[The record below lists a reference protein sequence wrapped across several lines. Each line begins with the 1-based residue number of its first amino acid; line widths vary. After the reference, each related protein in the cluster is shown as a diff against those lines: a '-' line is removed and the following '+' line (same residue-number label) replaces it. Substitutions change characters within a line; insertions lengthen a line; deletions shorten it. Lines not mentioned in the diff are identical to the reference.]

1 MVLHFTKEW
10 GGVRENLRI
19 VTYIIILLGTFNP
32 FISDIRNTEVYI
44 TIFVF
49 VVFVFPFAK

>member
-10 GGVRENLRI
+10 GGVGENLRI

>member
-10 GGVRENLRI
+10 GGVEENLRI